1 MEKIVKGPGET
12 GNIDLHQTFEDVNK
26 TMKAFIETASV
37 DRVYGAPVE
46 VGDTIIIAAAENLAV
61 LGFGAG
67 GGYGSAKGEGDEDS
81 PSLGEGGG
89 GGGGGGGRIL
99 SRPVAVIIAS
109 PEGVRVEPVAD
120 RTKVIMAAITAAGF
134 VASMVF
140 KMTRGPKS

>member
-67 GGYGSAKGEGDEDS
+67 GGYGSAEGEGDEDS

-109 PEGVRVEPVAD
+109 PEGVRIEPVAD

>member
-12 GNIDLHQTFEDVNK
+12 ANIDLHQTFEDVNK
-26 TMKAFIETASV
+26 TMEAFIETASV
-37 DRVYGAPVE
+37 DRVYGAPIE
-46 VGDTIIIAAAENLAV
+46 VGDTKIIAAAENLAV
-61 LGFGAG
+61 LGFGVG
-67 GGYGSAKGEGDEDS
+67 GGYGSAEGEGDEDS
-81 PSLGEGGG
+81 PSLGEGGA

-109 PEGVRVEPVAD
+109 PQGVRVEPVAD

-140 KMTRGPKS
+140 KMMRGPKS

>member
-46 VGDTIIIAAAENLAV
+46 IGDTIIIAAAENLAV

>member
-26 TMKAFIETASV
+26 TMEAFIETASV

-67 GGYGSAKGEGDEDS
+67 GGYGSAEGEGDEDS